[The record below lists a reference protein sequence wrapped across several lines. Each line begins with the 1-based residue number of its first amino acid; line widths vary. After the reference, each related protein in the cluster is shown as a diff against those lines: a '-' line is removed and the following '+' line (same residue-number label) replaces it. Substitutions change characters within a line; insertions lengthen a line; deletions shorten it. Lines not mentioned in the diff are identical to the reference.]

1 MTKRVYR
8 TAQGKIVDLG
18 AIQLQNENVRAVGNM
33 NVNARGD
40 LVDHNNRSMSRR
52 TQQVSKQYNRQVT
65 NVSDEPVVSS
75 RRHAQAQADAPV
87 EEIVQEPMPVTEFAP
102 VEEILQ
108 EPVPVEES
116 APVEAPASEGGLAA
130 AIAKARQ
137 IKQEPLKSPR
147 QQAQST
153 PGVRKI

>member
-1 MTKRVYR
+1 
-8 TAQGKIVDLG
+8 
-18 AIQLQNENVRAVGNM
+18 
-33 NVNARGD
+33 
-40 LVDHNNRSMSRR
+40 
-52 TQQVSKQYNRQVT
+52 
-65 NVSDEPVVSS
+65 
-75 RRHAQAQADAPV
+75 
-87 EEIVQEPMPVTEFAP
+87 MPVTEFAP
-102 VEEILQ
+102 VEEIVQ
-108 EPVPVEES
+108 EPMPVEES

>member
-87 EEIVQEPMPVTEFAP
+87 EEIVQEPMTVTEFAP
-102 VEEILQ
+102 VEEIVQ
-108 EPVPVEES
+108 EPMPVEES

>member
-102 VEEILQ
+102 VEEIVQ
-108 EPVPVEES
+108 EPMPVEES